1 MNKQLG
7 NQIRTIRIS
16 KNLNPKDVADAVGV
30 LDTSYSKIE
39 REGTNSVST
48 LLKIAEVL
56 QVEPSMFF
64 SLSTHSTSSTLKNKN
79 DYSFATKHDIY
90 ELGVLIKKLNKELVE
105 FREEVNLKLNNKFTP
120 PKKGM

>member
-1 MNKQLG
+1 MNKELG
-7 NQIRTIRIS
+7 NRIRQIRIG
-16 KNLNPKDVADAVGV
+16 KNFNPKDVADAVGI

-39 REGTNSVST
+39 REGTNSVAT

-56 QVEPSMFF
+56 QVEPAVFF
-64 SLSTHSTSSTLKNKN
+64 SVSNHSTPTTIKNKN

-90 ELGVLIKKLNKELVE
+90 ELGLLIRKLSKELIE
-105 FREEVNLKLNNKFTP
+105 FRDEVNLKLNTKPTP